1 MKVAFIDDVH
11 PIIAQKMQEKGWQC
25 DYFLKYNRAALL
37 RIIPDYDG
45 LVLRSRIKI
54 DQDFL
59 SHATNLKFIGRPGA
73 GLENIDTEYCKMHNI
88 DVFRSPEGNRDAVAE
103 HVLGMLLML
112 INNIKK
118 GDTEVRNSIWLR
130 EENRGS
136 ELMKKTFAIIGYGY
150 MGEAVAKRLQGFG
163 MNVIAYD
170 KYKTNY
176 SSDIVKE
183 ASLEEVFESADF
195 VSLHTPL
202 TEETIGMIN
211 SNFINQF
218 KKPIYF
224 INTARGK
231 SVVTKDLVQA
241 LQSKKVI
248 GACLDVLE
256 YEKSSF
262 TNLNIEKLPEPMKY
276 LINSNDVILTPHIA
290 GWTHEAKEKMG
301 TFLVDKILK
310 KFA

>member
-1 MKVAFIDDVH
+1 MKIAFIDDVH
-11 PIIAQKMQEKGWQC
+11 TIIAQKMQEKGWQC
-25 DYFLKYNRAALL
+25 DYFLKHDRAALL
-37 RIIPDYDG
+37 QIIPDYDG

-59 SHATNLKFIGRPGA
+59 SQATNLKFIGRPGA

-118 GDTEVRNSIWLR
+118 GDAEVRNSIWLR

-183 ASLEEVFESADF
+183 ASLEEVFEQADF

-202 TEETIGMIN
+202 NEETIGMIDY
-211 SNFINQF
+211 NFIHQF

-231 SVVTKDLVQA
+231 SVVTKDLVQT

-276 LINSNDVILTPHIA
+276 LINSDDVILTPHIA